1 MMETPISRSGSACP
15 PATLN
20 DRSAQLP
27 ALQLSKIE
35 FLKAFSP
42 VKCLRTFKE
51 DSAVMCASNSSIP
64 TAFDLKK
71 TYGEEYLI
79 GYVKLWIINCFEYF
93 DKKPPEGD
101 RLEEG
106 VLLCLENRYYLNLAD
121 INLIFKEIKRTYQ
134 DVSLPKIRK
143 VFEEYTARRADE
155 FYTAQLS
162 KDDVIKKHG
171 YAPQTPD
178 DNTFLEN
185 LSEKII
191 DCQMEAAKRVAQVEL
206 VKLQHEYKLSNALQI
221 VKNQKAKSNDK
232 KPH

>member
-1 MMETPISRSGSACP
+1 MMETPISRSGSACQ

-162 KDDVIKKHG
+162 KDDVLKKHG
-171 YAPQTPD
+171 YAKKPIPESD
-178 DNTFLEN
+178 F
-185 LSEKII
+185 SEKLANAVIER
-191 DCQMEAAKRVAQVEL
+191 QMEQAKKDADLEL
-206 VKLQHEYKLSNALQI
+206 LKLDHDYRLHEVLKVL
-221 VKNQKAKSNDK
+221 K
-232 KPH
+232 KITKTTGSPES